1 MEEVFRNILLPVD
14 GSTQSRI
21 AQEMTAFLSKLFKSQ
36 VTLLHVVSNEL
47 PALAGQVYSSRE
59 DFVPINTATYQFPR
73 TIGLSRPRENV
84 LPDEVIREIT
94 EHYRQKGQTV
104 LTEIAARFTQQ
115 GITVKNKIVEGTDV
129 AESIISD
136 AETGNFDLII
146 MGNSG
151 SDVSEFDLHLG
162 SVAHKVLLRAKIP
175 IMIVRNKRDI
185 RKILV
190 PVDGSVKEEKAMRKA
205 QTLAKAT
212 MSTVILLHVQDASLL
227 RLRPEIRGMGL
238 QVLEENSNTF
248 KGIQFEKRLV
258 SGDPANVIIQT
269 AKQEGADLIVMSKGE
284 LGTLKGLFL
293 GSVSDHVLHHATV
306 PVLLVK

>member
-59 DFVPINTATYQFPR
+59 DFVPVNTATYQFPR

-238 QVLEENSNTF
+238 QVLEENSNMF

>member
-21 AQEMTAFLSKLFKSQ
+21 VQEMTAFLSKLFKSQ

-59 DFVPINTATYQFPR
+59 DFVPVNTATYQFPR

-104 LTEIAARFTQQ
+104 LTEVAARFTQQ

-136 AETGNFDLII
+136 AETGNYDLII

-238 QVLEENSNTF
+238 QVLEENSNMF

>member
-59 DFVPINTATYQFPR
+59 DFVPVNTATYQFPR

-136 AETGNFDLII
+136 AETGNYDLII

-238 QVLEENSNTF
+238 QVLEENSNMF